1 MSRQSMRRGVVAL
14 IAIAISAAQPV
25 HAQSPYPNRTIRVIV
40 PVAAG
45 GLADM
50 LGRAVAQ
57 HLSTAL
63 QQQVIVENRPGGNF
77 QIGIREVVSAPA
89 DGYTLLVAQE
99 GAIVL
104 NPHLYSKL
112 SYDPRADLAPISGL
126 AKVDQVL
133 IAHPSV
139 PARTAKELVDYV
151 KQKPGEIN
159 FGTFG
164 PGSTPHVYMEMVNH
178 MAGLKFVPVQYRG
191 AAPMLSD
198 VVANH
203 IPMTFI
209 SLGQA
214 LPLHRDGKVKIMAV
228 CTAERLEILPDVPTL
243 AESGVPGFEATAW
256 HGLFAKA
263 GTPEDILAK
272 ISGELQKMA
281 NDPEFRTKV
290 LEPTYFRSMISSRQ
304 EFDATI
310 QAETGKWK
318 AFVDAAN
325 IRID

>member
-1 MSRQSMRRGVVAL
+1 MSRKFTRCVVAL
-14 IAIAISAAQPV
+14 VALVTFAGERAG
-25 HAQSPYPNRTIRVIV
+25 AQSNYPNRTVRVVV

-57 HLSTAL
+57 HLSSAL

-77 QIGIREVVSAPA
+77 QIGIREVVNSPA

-112 SYDPRADLAPISGL
+112 SYDPRADLAAISGL

-139 PARTAKELVDYV
+139 PAKTAKELIEYV
-151 KQKPGEIN
+151 RQRPGQIN

-214 LPLHRDGKVKIMAV
+214 LPLHRDGKVRIMAV
-228 CTAERLEILPDVPTL
+228 CTPERLELLPDVPTL
-243 AESGVPGFEATAW
+243 AESGVSGFEATAW

-263 GTPEDILAK
+263 GTPDEILAK
-272 ISGELQKMA
+272 ISAELQRMGS
-281 NDPEFRTKV
+281 DPEFRAKV

-325 IRID
+325 MRID